1 MALKDMLDQNRG
13 VQVLQRSLERGRL
26 AHAYLFTGHGLDT
39 LEAVALS
46 LAKTLS
52 CRQPV
57 RGGNGVAIDCCDRC
71 VNCRKADGGNLAD
84 LHWVRPESKLRVIT
98 VDQMRSLMRD
108 INLKP
113 TEAEHKVAVIVA
125 ADRLNMAAANA
136 FLKTLEEP
144 PPKSVLIL
152 LTTEPER
159 ILETIQSRCLR
170 LDFAGEGA
178 RPLTEAEKEWLG
190 KFGEAAAAEQDSLFS
205 RYRLLDV
212 LLRQLNGLKA
222 ATEESLSAR
231 SPLRRYEDVEK
242 ELKEKWEDELTA
254 AIEAEYRR
262 RRADLLVVLERW
274 LRDVWLHTLALSGQA
289 GGRES
294 MTGLLN
300 FPDLESARQV
310 AQSLSPDEAIDNLR
324 IIGGTQQLLH
334 TNVQEALALEVGML
348 KLHLGA
354 T

>member
-1 MALKDMLDQNRG
+1 MLCEVG
-13 VQVLQRSLERGRL
+13 VGVEYLFIGHGANLTVRLIDYIECRYPTRRVANPNGGGNCFGIFHGVTENDWRCAGRL
-26 AHAYLFTGHGLDT
+26 EAPHAWQGGRLVKFVKLQ
-39 LEAVALS
+39 EASPVGSDVSGVTHWNTQDVRSVA
-46 LAKTLS
+46 
-52 CRQPV
+52 Q
-57 RGGNGVAIDCCDRC
+57 
-71 VNCRKADGGNLAD
+71 
-84 LHWVRPESKLRVIT
+84 H
-98 VDQMRSLMRD
+98 
-108 INLKP
+108 
-113 TEAEHKVAVIVA
+113 
-125 ADRLNMAAANA
+125 LNY
-136 FLKTLEEP
+136 F
-144 PPKSVLIL
+144 
-152 LTTEPER
+152 
-159 ILETIQSRCLR
+159 
-170 LDFAGEGA
+170 EGA
-178 RPLTEAEKEWLG
+178 RLLTEAEKEWLG

-289 GGRES
+289 GGRGS

-300 FPDLESARQV
+300 FPDLSSARQV